1 MCYSKTGHLEKQYI
15 KLKEFEKWHG
25 QEVPSDLQLKQF
37 IKPSCERYSCSL
49 YLEGKNILISPK
61 RHGEQF
67 ERTGLAKFPLSP
79 QFITLSSYSVL
90 VYLSTIFYSSSNLT

>member
-25 QEVPSDLQLKQF
+25 QEEPSDLWLKQF

-49 YLEGKNILISPK
+49 YLEGKNILVSPK
-61 RHGEQF
+61 RHREQL
-67 ERTGLAKFPLSP
+67 E
-79 QFITLSSYSVL
+79 
-90 VYLSTIFYSSSNLT
+90 